1 MRKTLLYYLSIA
13 LSVIDILL
21 GVYGAYNILLHYA
34 SQNKLTPTL
43 NFMILPLWSCIVLVF
58 VSVIMFYPLD
68 VWRRKLRDESEYD
81 DNGINKKY
89 GNFSKLSASQRKK
102 IEEQK
107 MIAAELV
114 LDSATIKKITQKGEK
129 EPRKKMDELIGLSTV
144 KYKIDEMAARMQF
157 ESENREKKNKKQNK
171 AMHMCFFGPPGTGK
185 TTVARI
191 MTGFLYKYG
200 YIKKNQCV
208 EVDGNFLKGMSP
220 GESSKKTQMLI
231 QKSLGGVL
239 FIDEAY
245 SLLQKNGN
253 VYGQE
258 SIATIVKAMEDYRGE
273 IVFIFAGYHDEMKEL
288 INSNPG
294 IESRIKYYMD
304 FGNYTVQ
311 ELSDVF
317 RYMANKENFVISA
330 DILEKFE
337 LYISKKMKERN
348 FGNARTVRNVLER
361 MIDKHA
367 LNIVNG
373 VLPPESRY
381 ILQAVDMPEDN
392 NNIHKTEEKT

>member
-1 MRKTLLYYLSIA
+1 MKKTFLYYLLIA
-13 LSVIDILL
+13 ISVMNVLL
-21 GVYGAYNILLHYA
+21 GIFGAYHIVLNYMPRNRLFQTTNI
-34 SQNKLTPTL
+34 
-43 NFMILPLWSCIVLVF
+43 MILPIWACIALILIA
-58 VSVIMFYPLD
+58 VIMFYPLD
-68 VWRRKLRDESEYD
+68 VWRRKMRDESEYD
-81 DNGINKKY
+81 GNGINKKY
-89 GNFSKLSASQRKK
+89 GNFSNLSASQRRK

-107 MIAAELV
+107 MIATELV

-129 EPRKKMDELIGLSTV
+129 EPKKKMDDLVGLNTV
-144 KYKIDEMAARMQF
+144 KNKIDEMAARMQF
-157 ESENREKKNKKQNK
+157 ESENEGKKNRKQNK
-171 AMHMCFFGPPGTGK
+171 TMHMCFFGPPGTGK

-208 EVDGNFLKGMSP
+208 EVDGNFLKGISP

-253 VYGQE
+253 TYGQE
-258 SIATIVKAMEDYRGE
+258 SIATIVKAMEDHRGE

-317 RYMANKENFVISA
+317 RYMANKENFVVSA
-330 DILEKFE
+330 GIVEKFE
-337 LYISKKMKERN
+337 VYISKKMKEKN
-348 FGNARTVRNVLER
+348 FGNARTVRNILER
-361 MIDKHA
+361 MMDKHA
-367 LNIVNG
+367 LNIING
-373 VLPPESRY
+373 VLPQDSRY
-381 ILQAVDMPEDN
+381 ILEAVDMPDDN
-392 NNIHKTEEKT
+392 NNIY